1 MLVGD
6 TAALNT
12 RPEPLTGLGQEAV
25 IFEMAVSTSI
35 MTLILGFRDDNLTWQ
50 LRLTVD
56 RQDEAGWTAA
66 QKQQLR
72 DKLVEVTRA
81 AQPKVTA
88 GLA

>member
-1 MLVGD
+1 M
-6 TAALNT
+6 
-12 RPEPLTGLGQEAV
+12 